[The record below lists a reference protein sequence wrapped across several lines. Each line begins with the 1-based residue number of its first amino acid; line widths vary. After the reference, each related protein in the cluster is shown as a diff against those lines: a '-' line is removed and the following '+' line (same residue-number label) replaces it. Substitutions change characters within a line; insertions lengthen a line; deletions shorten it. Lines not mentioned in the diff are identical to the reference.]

1 MGWFCLHDATRISGS
16 GEDGALLCNFLV
28 ISRPGTTF
36 SVNLRRSFLRMKPV
50 PASPAVHDQMPHVLI
65 IDDDRPFCALVGDY
79 LTTFGYRVEAAHTGP
94 AGVERA
100 VGGESWQAVI
110 LDVMLPGMDGFEV
123 LKHIRKKSDVPVLM
137 LTARGDE
144 ADQIVGLEIGA
155 DDYLAKGS
163 STRQLVAR
171 LHAITRRAAT
181 AATQT
186 GASTTTEEIVIAD
199 LRINPAAHKATL
211 GGEPLILT
219 PGEFAILVS
228 LARAKGRV
236 KTRDHLLSEVRD
248 REYEVFD
255 RAIDVQVSSLRR
267 KLGDDPKNPRFIRT
281 VRSAGYMLM
290 DPDTSTF

>member
-1 MGWFCLHDATRISGS
+1 
-16 GEDGALLCNFLV
+16 
-28 ISRPGTTF
+28 
-36 SVNLRRSFLRMKPV
+36 MKTV
-50 PASPAVHDQMPHVLI
+50 PTDSIAAGPQPNVLI
-65 IDDDRPFCALVGDY
+65 IDDDRDFCALIRDY
-79 LTTFGYRVEAAHTGP
+79 LTAFGYVVAAAHTGP

-100 VGGESWQAVI
+100 TEEPWQAII
-110 LDVMLPGMDGFEV
+110 LDVMLPGIDGFEV
-123 LKHIRKKSDVPVLM
+123 LKQIRKKTEVPVLM

-171 LHAITRRAAT
+171 LHAITRRAASAAN
-181 AATQT
+181 AATQ
-186 GASTTTEEIVIAD
+186 GAGGAAAVSEEIVIAE
-199 LRINPAAHKATL
+199 LRINPAAYKATL
-211 GGEPLILT
+211 RGEPLVLT

-228 LARAKGRV
+228 LAKAKGRV
-236 KTRDHLLSEVRD
+236 KTRDHLLAEVRD

-255 RAIDVQVSSLRR
+255 RAIDVQVSALRR

-290 DPDTSTF
+290 DPDASTF